1 MALGAPRRDRQ
12 LTLRLRSAARVPRKS
27 AIVRFR
33 PLGYVAEAMW
43 YRVDVLLR
51 ADVDDDGLHKIAVLA
66 NTYAI
71 LDSVE
76 ASRETDGG
84 DCRFISR
91 VDAPSAEAA
100 LGSLL
105 TVIAQTSGH
114 TGLAE
119 EGSLRRVTIEREE
132 PILAEDGPA
141 GA

>member
-1 MALGAPRRDRQ
+1 V
-12 LTLRLRSAARVPRKS
+12 RL
-27 AIVRFR
+27 R
-33 PLGYVAEAMW
+33 PLGYVAESMW

-51 ADVDDDGLHKIAVLA
+51 ADVDDDGLHEIAVLA

-76 ASRETDGG
+76 ASRETDAG
-84 DCRFISR
+84 DCRFIAR

-105 TVIAQTSGH
+105 TVIGQTSGH
-114 TGLAE
+114 AGLAE

-132 PILAEDGPA
+132 PVLPGGPA